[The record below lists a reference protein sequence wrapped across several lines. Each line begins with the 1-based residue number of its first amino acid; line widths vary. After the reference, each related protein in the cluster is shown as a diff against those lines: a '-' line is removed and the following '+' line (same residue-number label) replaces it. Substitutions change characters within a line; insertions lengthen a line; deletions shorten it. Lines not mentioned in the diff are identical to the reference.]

1 MLLGGGKGQTGSAG
15 GPATRRSHIR
25 TTVRVNHKIRAAQ
38 VRVIGPNGEMIGV
51 ITVSEAMQIAVR
63 SNLDLVELS
72 PNAEPPV
79 CRIMD
84 YGKFKYEVN
93 RKEREARKH
102 QHAAEMK
109 EIKFHANVGDH
120 DFDTKVGH
128 IRGFLEKGMKVKSS
142 LYFRGR
148 ENAHRE
154 IGFDVMKRVVKACED
169 VSVLDMTPKLIGN
182 SIVMVMSAR
191 PNRPVT
197 GGRPAAGTT
206 AAPAAARPASP
217 AGTPVAAP
225 TVSTPLAPVAN
236 PDANV

>member
-1 MLLGGGKGQTGSAG
+1 M
-15 GPATRRSHIR
+15 
-25 TTVRVNHKIRAAQ
+25 NHKIRAPQ

-63 SNLDLVELS
+63 NNLDLVELS

-120 DFDTKVGH
+120 DFQTKVGH

-154 IGFDVMKRVVKACED
+154 IGFDVMQRVVKACED
-169 VSVLDMTPKLIGN
+169 LSVLDMAPKLIGN

-191 PNRPVT
+191 PNRPAAA
-197 GGRPAAGTT
+197 GRPAGTAPAPRPAPAPAPAGGGVPPP
-206 AAPAAARPASP
+206 AAPAP
-217 AGTPVAAP
+217 TPVRP
-225 TVSTPLAPVAN
+225 VEKPVAN
-236 PDANV
+236 G

>member
-1 MLLGGGKGQTGSAG
+1 M
-15 GPATRRSHIR
+15 
-25 TTVRVNHKIRAAQ
+25 NHKIRAPQ
-38 VRVIGPNGEMIGV
+38 VRVIDANGDMIGV
-51 ITVSEAMQIAVR
+51 ITVGEAMQIAVR

-84 YGKFKYEVN
+84 YGKFKYEQN

-120 DFDTKVGH
+120 DFETKVGH
-128 IRGFLEKGMKVKSS
+128 IRGFLEEGIKVKSS

-154 IGFDVMKRVVKACED
+154 IGFDVMTRVVKACED
-169 VSVLDMTPKLIGN
+169 VCVMDMVPKLIGN
-182 SIVMVMSAR
+182 SIVMVMS
-191 PNRPVT
+191 PRPVRPGT
-197 GGRPAAGTT
+197 LVKPAVSVPVRPDAPAAGTSVPK
-206 AAPAAARPASP
+206 AASAPVAAVPTARPAP
-217 AGTPVAAP
+217 PVA
-225 TVSTPLAPVAN
+225 VPVV
-236 PDANV
+236 PGSGPERT

>member
-1 MLLGGGKGQTGSAG
+1 
-15 GPATRRSHIR
+15 
-25 TTVRVNHKIRAAQ
+25 VNHKIRAPQ

-63 SNLDLVELS
+63 NNLDLVELS

-120 DFDTKVGH
+120 DFETKVGH

-154 IGFDVMKRVVKACED
+154 IGFDVMQRVVKACED
-169 VSVLDMTPKLIGN
+169 VCVLDMTPKLIGN

-191 PNRPVT
+191 PNRPVVP
-197 GGRPAAGTT
+197 GRPATSG
-206 AAPAAARPASP
+206 AAPARPAPSGE
-217 AGTPVAAP
+217 APVTP
-225 TVSTPLAPVAN
+225 TVSAPVPPVEKPVN
-236 PDANV
+236 G